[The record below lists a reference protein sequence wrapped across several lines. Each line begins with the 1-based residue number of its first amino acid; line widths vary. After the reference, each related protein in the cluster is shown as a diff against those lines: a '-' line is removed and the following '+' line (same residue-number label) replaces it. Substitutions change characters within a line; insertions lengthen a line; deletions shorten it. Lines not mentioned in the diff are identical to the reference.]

1 MSDQEEFGDGVGGPV
16 SAGLRSRYE
25 IDGRLLWLLR
35 KAGDEWGPLGVALT
49 AADLLPPPARRTLI
63 YELTKH
69 DD

>member
-1 MSDQEEFGDGVGGPV
+1 MVWDEPSLD
-16 SAGLRSRYE
+16 E